1 MEVAYPAGCR
11 VCLPPMAE
19 CDATFDELTAAMKR
33 CAAVLREAGVEVVLA
48 GSLAAWA
55 RGGPPLSGDV
65 DFLVRPSDLDRA
77 VDALAA
83 DGLRIEHPP
92 EGWLVKA
99 WDGDALVDLIHEPAG
114 LELEDTFARADVLSV
129 MSIDQL
135 VMSVDDVLV
144 NKLLS
149 FEEHYIDFVGLLP
162 VARALREQADW
173 AAVRRRTADSA
184 IAAGFL
190 AIADRLGITHGS
202 VGGAPAAPRIRVS
215 SA

>member
-1 MEVAYPAGCR
+1 
-11 VCLPPMAE
+11 MAD
-19 CDATFDELTAAMKR
+19 CDATFDELTVSMKR
-33 CAAVLREAGVEVVLA
+33 CAAVLREAGVEIVLA

-65 DFLVRPSDLDRA
+65 DFFVRPGDLERA
-77 VDALAA
+77 IATLDA
-83 DGLRIEHPP
+83 DGLRIERPP

-99 WDGDALVDLIHEPAG
+99 WDGDALVDLIFEPAG
-114 LELEDTFARADVLSV
+114 LELEETFARAETLSVLSV
-129 MSIDQL
+129 DML
-135 VMSVDDVLV
+135 VMTVDDVLV

-173 AAVRRRTADSA
+173 SAVRRRTSGSA

-190 AIADRLGITHGS
+190 AMAERLGIADAS
-202 VGGAPAAPRIRVS
+202 EPAVAAAPEPPRIRVT

>member
-1 MEVAYPAGCR
+1 MDCE
-11 VCLPPMAE
+11 
-19 CDATFDELTAAMKR
+19 ATFDELTATLKR
-33 CAAVLREAGVEVVLA
+33 CAAWLRDAGVDFVLA

-55 RGGPPLSGDV
+55 RGGPPVSGDI
-65 DFLVRPSDLDRA
+65 DFLVRPEQLDAARG
-77 VDALAA
+77 ALATH
-83 DGLRIEHPP
+83 GLRIEQPP

-99 WDGDALVDLIHEPAG
+99 WDEEVLVDLIHEPAG
-114 LELEDTFARADVLSV
+114 LELDETFERADVLSV
-129 MSIDQL
+129 LSVDMP

-173 AAVRRRTADSA
+173 DAVRRRTRSSA
-184 IAAGFL
+184 IAIGFF
-190 AIADRLGITHGS
+190 AMADALGIL
-202 VGGAPAAPRIRVS
+202 AEPLRDEPRIRIS

>member
-1 MEVAYPAGCR
+1 MG
-11 VCLPPMAE
+11 E
-19 CDATFDELTAAMKR
+19 CDATFDEITECMKR
-33 CAAVLREAGVEVVLA
+33 SAAALRDAGVEFVLA

-55 RGGPPLSGDV
+55 RGGPPVSGDI
-65 DFLVRPSDLDRA
+65 DLLVRPGDVQA
-77 VDALAA
+77 AAQALAA
-83 DGLRIEHPP
+83 QGMRVERPP

-99 WDGDALVDLIHEPAG
+99 WDGGALVDLIFEPAG
-114 LELEDTFARADVLSV
+114 LELEETFARAEVLSV
-129 MSIDQL
+129 LSVDMA

-173 AAVRRRTADSA
+173 AAVRRRTAQSA

-190 AIADRLGITHGS
+190 AMAEQLGI
-202 VGGAPAAPRIRVS
+202 VAAGGAAAEVPPRIRVS

>member
-1 MEVAYPAGCR
+1 MGD
-11 VCLPPMAE
+11 
-19 CDATFDELTAAMKR
+19 CDATFDEITDAMKR
-33 CAAVLREAGVEVVLA
+33 AAATLRDAEVPFVLA

-55 RGGPPLSGDV
+55 RGGPPVSGDI
-65 DFLVRPSDLDRA
+65 DLFVRPADVERA
-77 VDALAA
+77 SAALAER
-83 DGLRIEHPP
+83 GLRIERPP

-99 WDGDALVDLIHEPAG
+99 WDGDALVDLIFEPSG
-114 LELEDTFARADVLSV
+114 LELEETFERADVLSV
-129 MSIDQL
+129 LSVDMP

-173 AAVRRRTADSA
+173 AAVRRRTAHSA
-184 IAAGFL
+184 IATGFL
-190 AIADRLGITHGS
+190 AMAEQLGI
-202 VGGAPAAPRIRVS
+202 VQPNAAAPGGSSRIRVS

>member
-1 MEVAYPAGCR
+1 MAGM
-11 VCLPPMAE
+11 PWIGMSE

-33 CAAVLREAGVEVVLA
+33 SAALLRDAGVEFVLA

-55 RGGPPLSGDV
+55 RGGPPVSGDV
-65 DFLVRPSDLDRA
+65 DFVIRPRDLDRA
-77 VDALAA
+77 VGALAA
-83 DGLRIEHPP
+83 AGLRIERPP

-99 WDGDALVDLIHEPAG
+99 WDGDALVDLIFEPAG
-114 LELEDTFARADVLSV
+114 LELESTFARAETLSV
-129 MSIDQL
+129 MSVDMP
-135 VMSVDDVLV
+135 VMAVDDVLV

-162 VARALREQADW
+162 IARSLREQADW
-173 AAVRRRTADSA
+173 QEVRRRTASSA

-190 AIADRLGITHGS
+190 AMAEGLGLVGEARADE
-202 VGGAPAAPRIRVS
+202 PPRIRVS